1 MARMALTHP
10 VIVVPGITANSLR
23 DEYPVSPEAIWT
35 VLSKDY
41 ERAALHPD
49 NLRYDARE
57 PARVR
62 ADQLFEVAYKEL
74 IEELR
79 FNLREREEQPVPVY
93 PFAFDWRQP
102 LDVVEQ
108 ALAALVEE
116 VIERTKLLPHYR
128 SQGYADSPRVNLVG
142 HSMGGLVIAGYLERA
157 GANARVAKVATLAT
171 PFQGSFEAVIK
182 VITGTANLGTEAP
195 SSREREAARMTPAL
209 YHLMPSFENGI
220 TPRDRSLFEVANW
233 QASVVDTIALYLE
246 KHSVQP
252 LRGRARRNQA
262 RELFAMMLDVAR
274 RHRERIDGFRLE
286 QANLA
291 ATDWLCVVGVDAVT
305 RVRLHITGR
314 ANAADFDL
322 RSSDRQNLWEV
333 DSSKIN
339 TLIDQKFLTPDEAR
353 QYEANLV
360 ALRRFTGDG
369 TVPLEGAVPKFLALE
384 NLVCVSPDDYGYWE
398 IADKVTTRLA
408 GFHGILPN
416 MDMLH
421 RLLVRHLSGRPD
433 THGNTW
439 GRPAPGV
446 MDGNWQP
453 PVLPLRNREAG

>member
-1 MARMALTHP
+1 MALPHP
-10 VIVVPGITANSLR
+10 VIVVPGITASSLR

-49 NLRYDARE
+49 NLRYEARE

-62 ADQLFEVAYKEL
+62 ADQLFEVAYEEL

-79 FNLREREEQPVPVY
+79 FNLREREEDPVPVY
-93 PFAFDWRQP
+93 PFAYDWRQP
-102 LDVVEQ
+102 LDLVEQ
-108 ALAALVEE
+108 ALDALVDE
-116 VIERTKLLPHYR
+116 VIERTKLMPHYDR
-128 SQGYADSPRVNLVG
+128 QGYANDPRVNLVG

-157 GANARVAKVATLAT
+157 GANARVARVATLAA

-182 VITGTANLGTEAP
+182 VITGTANLGVAAP

-220 TPRDRSLFEVANW
+220 TPRDRSLYEVANW
-233 QASVVDTIALYLE
+233 QPSVIETITLYLK
-246 KHSVQP
+246 KHSVRP
-252 LRGRARRNQA
+252 RRGRTQA
-262 RELFAMMLDVAR
+262 RELLAMMLDVAR
-274 RHRERIDGFRLE
+274 RHHERIDGFRLE
-286 QANLA
+286 RARLA

-314 ANAADFDL
+314 PNAADFDL

-333 DSSKIN
+333 DSSQIEELVKQN
-339 TLIDQKFLTPDEAR
+339 FLTPEEAR
-353 QYEANLV
+353 RYQADLV

-369 TVPLEGAVPKFLALE
+369 TVPFEGAVPQFLGLE

-398 IADKVTTRLA
+398 LQDRATTALA

-416 MDMLH
+416 MDMLN
-421 RLLVRHLSGRPD
+421 RLLVRHFTGRPD
-433 THGNTW
+433 SHGNTW

-446 MDGNWQP
+446 DHWQP
-453 PVLPLRNREAG
+453 AVHPLRNRTAA